1 MKKVLLTGF
10 DPFGGEQI
18 NPSWEIA
25 KSLEIKNEQIY
36 IQAVQL
42 PCVFDKSL
50 EGLYRAIQQFKPDI
64 VICLGQAGGRSD
76 ISIERVAINLND
88 AAIADNEGNQ
98 PIDTE
103 IIPNAPTAYFSTLPC
118 KAILKEL
125 KQAGIPSSISL
136 SAGSYV
142 CNHTMYGLLNYLAHN
157 DPNCRGGFIH
167 IPYLPEQGVNHRNT
181 PTMSKELLEKGIMI
195 AIQTCLNT
203 EQDIFLSDGK
213 IC

>member
-1 MKKVLLTGF
+1 MKKILLTGF
-10 DPFGGEQI
+10 EPFGGEKI

-25 KSLEIKNEQIY
+25 KSIAIQNEQMH

-50 EGLYRAIQQFKPDI
+50 EKLYQAIQQLKPDI
-64 VICLGQAGGRSD
+64 IICLGQAGGRSD

-88 AAIADNEGNQ
+88 AVIADNEGNQ

-142 CNHTMYGLLNYLAHN
+142 CNHTMYGLLNYLIDN
-157 DPNCRGGFIH
+157 NLKCRGGFIH
-167 IPYLPEQGVNHRNT
+167 IPYLPEQGIHHRNV

-195 AIQTCLNT
+195 AIQTCITT
-203 EQDIFLSDGK
+203 EIDILMSDGK